1 MYNDILNRELY
12 HSFLYFY
19 KHANLEDGSR
29 GYGLISDDARL
40 PNRASIASVGF
51 GLTMYVI
58 GVENGFITR
67 AEALKIVKGT
77 FTTFLNN
84 ISHFHGFY
92 VHYCH
97 RDNGLPYRK
106 SEYSTI
112 DTVLF
117 LNGAI
122 VCDAYFDDSEL
133 HVMFLQLI
141 ERVDYKQ
148 FIMEYKNKLVFRMA
162 YNPHLDGDY
171 RGKSHDPWIY
181 HWHMYAEQLSMYF
194 LFAGKDDTDQ
204 ETALKLYDGFERNI
218 GKYKDYEYVY
228 CPTNAL
234 FIYQYSHAWF
244 DFRNLVDEHG
254 FDWFNNSVIATKANK
269 AYCIDKKSTYP
280 ILGENAWGLTACIT
294 PEGYRNQVVEPN
306 DLNPNEIH
314 VSGVLPPSGA
324 LGSITFVGEESG
336 RVAEHLINDYPES
349 FGPFGFY
356 DGLTLIDGE
365 LWISKDYVGINKGIT
380 GVMIDNYLH
389 GTVYKLYMSHPYIK
403 KAITKLKFKEA
414 TKIG

>member
-1 MYNDILNRELY
+1 MNNDILNKELY

-19 KHANLEDGSR
+19 KQANLEAGTT
-29 GYGLISDDARL
+29 GYGLISDDTKH
-40 PNRASIASVGF
+40 PERASIASVGF

-58 GVENGFITR
+58 GVENGYLSKE
-67 AEALKIVKGT
+67 EALRIVKGT
-77 FTTFLNN
+77 FKTFLNN
-84 ISHFHGFY
+84 ISHFHGFF

-97 RDNGLPYRK
+97 RDDGTSYKK

-122 VCDAYFDDSEL
+122 VCDAYFDDEEL
-133 HVMFLQLI
+133 HEMFEKLI
-141 ERVDYKQ
+141 ERVDYKP
-148 FIMEYKNKLVFRMA
+148 FIMEYQNKLVFRMA
-162 YNPHLDGDY
+162 YNPHTDGDY
-171 RGKSHDPWIY
+171 RGKSQDPWIY

-194 LFAGKDDTDQ
+194 LAAGKDDLDQ
-204 ETALKLYDGFERNI
+204 ETAQKLFFGFARNY

-244 DFRNLVDEHG
+244 DFENYLDPKG
-254 FDWFNNSVIATKANK
+254 FDWFQNSVIATKANK
-269 AYCIDKKSTYP
+269 AYCLDKQSIYP

-306 DLNPNEIH
+306 DLNPDENH
-314 VSGVLPPSGA
+314 VFGVLPPSGA
-324 LGSITFVGEESG
+324 LGSIPFVGEEATK
-336 RVAEHLINDYPES
+336 VAEHLISDYPES
-349 FGPFGFY
+349 FGPYGFY
-356 DGLTLIDGE
+356 DGLTFVDGS
-365 LWISKDYVGINKGIT
+365 LWISQDYVGINKGIT

-389 GTVYKLYMSHPYIK
+389 GKVYKLYMSHPYIK
-403 KAITKLKFKEA
+403 KAIKKLGFK
-414 TKIG
+414 KRR